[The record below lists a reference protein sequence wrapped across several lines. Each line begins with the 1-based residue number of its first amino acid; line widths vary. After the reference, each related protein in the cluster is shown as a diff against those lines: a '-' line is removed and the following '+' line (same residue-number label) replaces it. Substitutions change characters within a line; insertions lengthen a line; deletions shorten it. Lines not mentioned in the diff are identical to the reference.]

1 MYNDSLA
8 AVERWRFLLR
18 IPNKIPG
25 GPDPVRVLSHEID
38 NTQVTESRQP
48 GVKLFRGESITAH
61 GRTLM
66 ATSINPIT
74 QPHVDSQPKAAN
86 QRTQAANPL
95 ESQQAPVRD
104 SVTLRST
111 QGTTQGG
118 DHG

>member
-1 MYNDSLA
+1 
-8 AVERWRFLLR
+8 
-18 IPNKIPG
+18 
-25 GPDPVRVLSHEID
+25 
-38 NTQVTESRQP
+38 
-48 GVKLFRGESITAH
+48 
-61 GRTLM
+61 M